1 MGYLTIAPNW
11 AMRWV
16 DNLRLGVIVWPHSV
30 LEGMHMGHFMGL
42 SKGEWL
48 EVIVAVHLVVAAW
61 VVAGFAVI
69 GIYSVLGG

>member
-1 MGYLTIAPNW
+1 
-11 AMRWV
+11 
-16 DNLRLGVIVWPHSV
+16 
-30 LEGMHMGHFMGL
+30 MGHFMGL